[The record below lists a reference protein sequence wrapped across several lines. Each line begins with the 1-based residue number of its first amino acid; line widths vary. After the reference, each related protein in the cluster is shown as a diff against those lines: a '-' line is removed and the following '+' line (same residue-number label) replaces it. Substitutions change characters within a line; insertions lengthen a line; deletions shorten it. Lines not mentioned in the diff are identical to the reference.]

1 MRKFLLILLVTLFCF
16 CGVAYATEEPAYDN
30 IEDYAE
36 GYEVSLESEDLSS
49 IYAEQDLTFEVL
61 KGVVVEAG
69 EVYEEDGGYTTYSY
83 QDVKVYIKDMGY
95 ATTKVIKHSLSYYSG
110 MSAISRPLKEGD
122 KVLVYTTFTDG
133 NITEAAIS
141 ERNNTGYIIAI
152 VVVYSAAI
160 VIIGGM
166 KGVKALISLI
176 LTILAIFYIIIPQI
190 IKGTNPLLIT
200 TLISI
205 LIACVVLVIIAGF
218 NKKALAAILGT
229 SGGIIIAGIFAIL
242 FGYAMDLSGVS
253 EEAGTLVSVSS
264 SYMFDFKG
272 ILYSGIIIG
281 ALGACMDVAMS
292 LASALHE
299 LKEENP
305 HITRRKMMKAGM
317 NIGKDM
323 MGTMT
328 NTLILAYTGSSI
340 VLIMLF
346 MVTQE
351 RFIHIINREMMIEE
365 ILRSIAGSFGL
376 VATIPFTAFVT
387 SLLMGKRE
395 RGKNERF

>member
-1 MRKFLLILLVTLFCF
+1 MKNFFVVLLITLFCF
-16 CGVAYATEEPAYDN
+16 CGVTYAAEGPIYDD
-30 IEDYAE
+30 IEGYAE
-36 GYEVSLESEDLSS
+36 GYEVMLESEDELPLYVQEELS
-49 IYAEQDLTFEVL
+49 FEIL
-61 KGVVVEAG
+61 KGTVLEAG
-69 EVYEEDGGYTTYSY
+69 EVYEEDGGYTVYSY
-83 QDVKVYIKDMGY
+83 QDVKVFIKEKGY

-122 KVLVYTTFTDG
+122 KVLVYTTFTNG
-133 NITEAAIS
+133 NISEAAIS
-141 ERNNTGYIIAI
+141 ERNNTGFI
-152 VVVYSAAI
+152 VAVVLIYSVAI

-176 LTILAIFYIIIPQI
+176 LTVLAIFYIIIPQI
-190 IKGTNPLLIT
+190 INGANPLFIT
-200 TLISI
+200 ILISI
-205 LIACVVLVIIAGF
+205 IITCIVLVIIAGF

-229 SGGIIIAGIFAIL
+229 SGGIIIAGIFAMI
-242 FGYAMDLSGVS
+242 FGYAMDLSGIS

-272 ILYSGIIIG
+272 ILYAGIIIG
-281 ALGACMDVAMS
+281 ALGACMDVSMS

-299 LKEENP
+299 LKQENP
-305 HITRRKMMKAGM
+305 NISVKKMMKAGM

-346 MVTQE
+346 IVTEE

-376 VATIPFTAFVT
+376 VTTIPFTAFVT
-387 SLLMGKRE
+387 SLLMGKKE
-395 RGKNERF
+395 RK